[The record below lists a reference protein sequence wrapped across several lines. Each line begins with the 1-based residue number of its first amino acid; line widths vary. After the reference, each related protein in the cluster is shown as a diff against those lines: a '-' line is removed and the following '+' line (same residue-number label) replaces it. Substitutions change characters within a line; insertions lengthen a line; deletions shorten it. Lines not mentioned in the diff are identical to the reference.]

1 MVSVEDL
8 DNFYVPRA
16 RLEKLPER
24 FVGRVLRIEERPDSN
39 YPNYTALYID
49 IGIEDP
55 KTIEQAEGE
64 VLTQKMRGM
73 HISELLV
80 PAMRKLG
87 FDDTDALVGKA
98 FVFEAQMPSF
108 AGSNPRWIP
117 VAAPNGKKTRRRGKK
132 QAN

>member
-16 RLEKLPER
+16 RLEKLPPR
-24 FVGRVLRIEERPDSN
+24 FTGRVLRIEERPDSN
-39 YPNYTALYID
+39 YPNYDAIYMD
-49 IGIEDP
+49 IAIEDP
-55 KTIEQAEGE
+55 KAIEQAQGE

-80 PAMRKLG
+80 PAMRALG

-98 FVFEAQMPSF
+98 FVFEAKMPSF

-117 VAAPNGKKTRRRGKK
+117 VGVPNGKKTRRRGKK